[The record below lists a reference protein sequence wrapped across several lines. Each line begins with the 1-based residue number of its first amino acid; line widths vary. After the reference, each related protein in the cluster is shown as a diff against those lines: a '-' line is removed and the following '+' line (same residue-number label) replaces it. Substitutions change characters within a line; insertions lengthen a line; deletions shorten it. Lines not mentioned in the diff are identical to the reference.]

1 MPATGWQGP
10 VAERPR
16 PGSRGSKGSLRPRR
30 GSLRLRITLA
40 ATAIVGITLLGG
52 SAVYVVVQRAVLAQG
67 VRAEAVS
74 DADRVLAR
82 LESGATPA
90 AAVAGLGERD
100 GAVTAVLSADGSRI
114 LGVSGDPVAV
124 RAYETLAEPAR
135 SGTVSLSG
143 ENYAI
148 ETSSGSD
155 QSTPA
160 PTVTITPPSD
170 DSTRSTEPTP
180 GSGGGGSSTDDSG
193 GGGSDDSRGSGGG
206 SSGSGGSSGGSGG
219 GGSGGGS
226 GGGGSDDVG
235 APAPGRGQ
243 PTLTAARPTPT
254 PGSSSSSSSPSSSS
268 STAASDG
275 GAGAD
280 VDFVVVAGRSL
291 AAAAVSERA
300 TVTTLGIVIPVLLL
314 VMAATTWFVVG
325 RSLRPVE
332 RMRREVEGITAARLA
347 TRIPGP
353 GGDDEIARLAST
365 LNEMLDRLDDSA
377 RAQRRFVSDAS
388 HELRSPLAVMRQL
401 AEVAQAYPGRIETEL
416 LADTVLTEGQRL
428 ADLVQGMLILARA
441 DEGGLEPSMHPV
453 DVDDIVLAEAAR
465 LRKAGLVT
473 VDATGIAPVR
483 VDGDRGMLGQVV
495 RNLADNAARH
505 ATSTVALSLAE
516 VDGQLVL
523 TVDDDG
529 SGVADADRER
539 IFARFVRL
547 DEARARESGGSGLG
561 LAIVRSLVAAHGG
574 VVAVSG
580 SPLGGARFTVTLP
593 VHAAVPAGAPGPAPA
608 PAPAPTG

>member
-1 MPATGWQGP
+1 
-10 VAERPR
+10 
-16 PGSRGSKGSLRPRR
+16 
-30 GSLRLRITLA
+30 
-40 ATAIVGITLLGG
+40 
-52 SAVYVVVQRAVLAQG
+52 
-67 VRAEAVS
+67 
-74 DADRVLAR
+74 
-82 LESGATPA
+82 
-90 AAVAGLGERD
+90 
-100 GAVTAVLSADGSRI
+100 
-114 LGVSGDPVAV
+114 
-124 RAYETLAEPAR
+124 
-135 SGTVSLSG
+135 
-143 ENYAI
+143 
-148 ETSSGSD
+148 
-155 QSTPA
+155 
-160 PTVTITPPSD
+160 
-170 DSTRSTEPTP
+170 
-180 GSGGGGSSTDDSG
+180 
-193 GGGSDDSRGSGGG
+193 
-206 SSGSGGSSGGSGG
+206 
-219 GGSGGGS
+219 
-226 GGGGSDDVG
+226 
-235 APAPGRGQ
+235 
-243 PTLTAARPTPT
+243 
-254 PGSSSSSSSPSSSS
+254 
-268 STAASDG
+268 
-275 GAGAD
+275 
-280 VDFVVVAGRSL
+280 
-291 AAAAVSERA
+291 
-300 TVTTLGIVIPVLLL
+300 
-314 VMAATTWFVVG
+314 MAATTWFVVG

-347 TRIPGP
+347 TRIPSP

-401 AEVAQAYPGRIETEL
+401 AEVTQAYPGRIETEL

-441 DEGGLEPSMHPV
+441 DEGGLEPSMNPV

-483 VDGDRGMLGQVV
+483 IDGDRGMLGQVV

-516 VDGQLVL
+516 VDRQLVL

-561 LAIVRSLVAAHGG
+561 LAIVRSLVAAHSGA
-574 VVAVSG
+574 VAVSG

-593 VHAAVPAGAPGPAPA
+593 VDAAVPAGASAPGPAPA
-608 PAPAPTG
+608 PAPVG

>member
-1 MPATGWQGP
+1 M
-10 VAERPR
+10 
-16 PGSRGSKGSLRPRR
+16 
-30 GSLRLRITLA
+30 
-40 ATAIVGITLLGG
+40 
-52 SAVYVVVQRAVLAQG
+52 
-67 VRAEAVS
+67 
-74 DADRVLAR
+74 
-82 LESGATPA
+82 
-90 AAVAGLGERD
+90 
-100 GAVTAVLSADGSRI
+100 
-114 LGVSGDPVAV
+114 
-124 RAYETLAEPAR
+124 
-135 SGTVSLSG
+135 
-143 ENYAI
+143 
-148 ETSSGSD
+148 
-155 QSTPA
+155 
-160 PTVTITPPSD
+160 
-170 DSTRSTEPTP
+170 
-180 GSGGGGSSTDDSG
+180 
-193 GGGSDDSRGSGGG
+193 
-206 SSGSGGSSGGSGG
+206 
-219 GGSGGGS
+219 
-226 GGGGSDDVG
+226 
-235 APAPGRGQ
+235 
-243 PTLTAARPTPT
+243 
-254 PGSSSSSSSPSSSS
+254 
-268 STAASDG
+268 
-275 GAGAD
+275 
-280 VDFVVVAGRSL
+280 VVAGRSL

-465 LRKAGLVT
+465 LRKAGLMT

-561 LAIVRSLVAAHGG
+561 LAIARSLVAAHGG
-574 VVAVSG
+574 AVAVSG

-593 VHAAVPAGAPGPAPA
+593 VDAAVPASDSAPGPGPAPA
-608 PAPAPTG
+608 PAPTG